1 MTPTQPPSDG
11 NAVDNPG
18 DGNVTIAVVKN
29 DLSHLIRIVEG
40 FIAEQKSIN
49 KNLNDSA
56 LDQDQSFIGDR
67 RKRILVCR
75 HHHDFVRFLLATP
88 HKSNCNRSISVS
100 NSVNIRSIHTLLLEK
115 NRGPHPWP
123 RF

>member
-56 LDQDQSFIGDR
+56 LDHTIKIRVSLVIGVSGFLFAGITT
-67 RKRILVCR
+67 ILLG
-75 HHHDFVRFLLATP
+75 FFWQLLTNQIAIGASP
-88 HKSNCNRSISVS
+88 SLI
-100 NSVNIRSIHTLLLEK
+100 
-115 NRGPHPWP
+115 P
-123 RF
+123 

>member
-56 LDQDQSFIGDR
+56 LDHTI
-67 RKRILVCR
+67 KIERIKDILR
-75 HHHDFVRFLLATP
+75 ARDIEP
-88 HKSNCNRSISVS
+88 PDPDGS
-100 NSVNIRSIHTLLLEK
+100 
-115 NRGPHPWP
+115 
-123 RF
+123 